1 MPRYE
6 YTCRACGEDAVIS
19 HLSDETA
26 EVCPQ
31 CEAIGQLTR
40 MVSTFSTSAPKRSVK
55 KKVGEITEEFIDTAR
70 GELKRQ
76 KSDLDTKR

>member
-1 MPRYE
+1 
-6 YTCRACGEDAVIS
+6 
-19 HLSDETA
+19 
-26 EVCPQ
+26 
-31 CEAIGQLTR
+31 